1 MACGFWATV
10 ANIPILVTAVI
21 VAATGIATAAQA
33 QGTCL
38 SAQRNILTGKLVRE
52 THRHP
57 AQGKFRTFVLRLSR
71 PTCIQF
77 STSAGRRGI
86 NTGVTRLQMAGDF
99 DRARAAKLNGR
110 QVTVGARGF
119 LQSHTAWHVTGTLVD
134 ALWVRGTTPRYRGSD
149 ALVEM
154 RDEAFGAM
162 VAVPYRL
169 FRKTAP
175 APRKAETKLTSRDGA
190 VSLYFFARDKRP
202 KAGIAGYYR
211 RALVGYRGARL
222 TYRRLGRNFFVLS
235 GRWPNGR
242 SFYQTGATYIVKGD
256 RDRAGQPAYA
266 GFVVRWP
273 VARDADVTPHI
284 PKMFQ
289 SFWDSVR

>member
-1 MACGFWATV
+1 V
-10 ANIPILVTAVI
+10 AAVTA
-21 VAATGIATAAQA
+21 AGTAAALGFAPDAVRA
-33 QGTCL
+33 QGNCL

-57 AQGKFRTFVLRLSR
+57 AQGKFRTFVLRLPR

-77 STSAGRRGI
+77 TTTDDRSGV
-86 NTGVTRLQMAGDF
+86 NTGVSRLQLSGDF
-99 DRARAAKLNGR
+99 DQKRAAKLTGR

-119 LQSHTAWHVTGTLVD
+119 FQSHTAWHVTGTLVD
-134 ALWVRGTTPRYRGSD
+134 ALWIRSTTPLYRGSD
-149 ALVEM
+149 SLVEM

-175 APRKAETKLTSRDGA
+175 APRKAETKLTSRDGT
-190 VSLYFFARDKRP
+190 VSLYFFARDRTP
-202 KAGIAGYYR
+202 KATIAGHYR
-211 RALVGYRGARL
+211 RALAGHRGASI
-222 TYRRLGRNFFVLS
+222 TYRRLSRRFFVLS
-235 GRWPNGR
+235 GRWPTGR
-242 SFYQTGATYIVKGD
+242 SFYQAGAVYVVKGD
-256 RDRAGQPAYA
+256 RDRAGQSAYA

-273 VARDADVTPHI
+273 AARDADVTPHI

-289 SFWDSVR
+289 SFWDSVQ